1 MPNPSVVLATAG
13 YDHTVRFWEATRG
26 ICYRTLQ
33 YADSQVNKL
42 EITPD
47 KRYLAAAGN
56 PHIRLFEVNT
66 ANPTPVA
73 SYDGH
78 TGNVTAV
85 GFEKEGRW
93 MYSGSD
99 DGTVKIWDI
108 RAAGHQRE
116 YESRGAVTCAAL
128 HPNGVE
134 LYVPWAFPNP
144 TTVYEPSL
152 STRPSLKG
160 SALHTAHMHCFISQL
175 VTVQTDYPP
184 CCPYIV
190 QHGAIH
196 SKMEETDPF
205 SFPLAE

>member
-56 PHIRLFEVNT
+56 PHIRLFEV
-66 ANPTPVA
+66 
-73 SYDGH
+73 
-78 TGNVTAV
+78 
-85 GFEKEGRW
+85 
-93 MYSGSD
+93 
-99 DGTVKIWDI
+99 
-108 RAAGHQRE
+108 
-116 YESRGAVTCAAL
+116 TCAAL

-175 VTVQTDYPP
+175 VTVQTDYPSLLSVHRP
-184 CCPYIV
+184 TWHDT
-190 QHGAIH
+190 Q
-196 SKMEETDPF
+196 
-205 SFPLAE
+205 